1 MMSAIGKTFMSN
13 AVLTS
18 AKPSGDWAQLGRQ
31 LTQAKTLLRQMSRT
45 VEDIEDAR
53 TIERAKRA
61 NAGKPRIPWAQ
72 VKKELQLD

>member
-1 MMSAIGKTFMSN
+1 MMSATGKTFMSN
-13 AVLTS
+13 TTLTS
-18 AKPSGDWAQLGRQ
+18 AKPPGNWTQLNKQ
-31 LTQAKTLLRQMSRT
+31 LTQAKTLLRQMSRS

-72 VKKELQLD
+72 AKKELQLD

>member
-1 MMSAIGKTFMSN
+1 MSN
-13 AVLTS
+13 ATLT
-18 AKPSGDWAQLGRQ
+18 AKPPGNWTQLNKQ
-31 LTQAKTLLRQMSRT
+31 LTQAKALLRQMSQT

-61 NAGKPRIPWAQ
+61 SGGEPRIPWSQ

>member
-1 MMSAIGKTFMSN
+1 MMLATGKIFMSN
-13 AVLTS
+13 ATLTS
-18 AKPSGDWAQLGRQ
+18 AKPPGNWTQLNKQ
-31 LTQAKTLLRQMSRT
+31 LTQAKILLRQMSQT